1 MGEIFMKAGNSMT
14 LNDDIMGLVGRLVSV
29 SDFSKGKTAKIFDD
43 IKKNQN
49 EYIVL
54 KNNQPAAILLSID
67 EYSNIVSKA
76 RKMEDLLERI
86 EEMRLLKEAK
96 SVSESYNH
104 QEADSFQDVLSEL
117 GISQKEIDELEDSV
131 VIE

>member
-1 MGEIFMKAGNSMT
+1 MEEIKMKVGNAMT
-14 LNDDIMGLVGRLVSV
+14 IDDNILRLVGRLVSV

-54 KNNQPAAILLSID
+54 KNNQPAAVLLSF
-67 EYSNIVSKA
+67 EGYSEIVAKA
-76 RKMEDLLERI
+76 KKMEDLLERV
-86 EEMRLLKEAK
+86 EELRLLREAK
-96 SVSESYNH
+96 RVSESYKP
-104 QEADSFQDVLSEL
+104 QEADSFHEVLSEL
-117 GISQKEIDELEDSV
+117 EISQEEINKLEDSV